1 MKNVMKFSGFGV
13 LFLVLVLLYLRYDK
27 TGYYYG
33 VECSFCN
40 KNTLCGD
47 KSINKC
53 KSHVYRYIGK
63 IESRRIRLIAQYRV
77 HNPYK

>member
-1 MKNVMKFSGFGV
+1 MKDVMKFSGFGV

-40 KNTLCGD
+40 KKYAIWINT
-47 KSINKC
+47 KN
-53 KSHVYRYIGK
+53 
-63 IESRRIRLIAQYRV
+63 QF
-77 HNPYK
+77 

>member
-40 KNTLCGD
+40 KNMSYGLTP
-47 KSINKC
+47 KINFD
-53 KSHVYRYIGK
+53 Y
-63 IESRRIRLIAQYRV
+63 
-77 HNPYK
+77 P